1 MSKRR
6 RTEIEDDGDYTEENR
21 TPLAEDSATRESSP
35 SAEDELRSSAIVSIL
50 LRMVMTRS
58 ARNQKIRR
66 EHFTAI
72 LHKHNVKGNTKAI
85 ISQVD
90 AELKEVFGLKLDQ
103 STNDIVLVSNLQK
116 DTKLLLQKLVENGD
130 GSEFK
135 GNPYDTFYF
144 MNKEKRNETTVSML
158 DSIFGGIIMLLIGLV
173 IVNENRIR
181 ESDLLDGLSQ
191 FGFSENLNIVVPNLN
206 KTTQEVLTEATKKEY
221 LQKLVAQAHGGEPAI
236 VSYALGKRTLR
247 EFDAHTLLEF
257 LNEIVE
263 QEELK
268 PKCIETVKRC
278 FPDDT
283 FENSASGNNVQS

>member
-66 EHFTAI
+66 EHFTTI

-103 STNDIVLVSNLQK
+103 STNDIVLISNLQK

-144 MNKEKRNETTVSML
+144 MNKEKRNETTVSMS